1 MNDIFELAAR
11 LSSLSAVSGREAGCF
26 DELEKITD
34 GIFDSTSS
42 LPTGTFFGRIKC
54 EKTDAPTL
62 LFDAHIDEIGFVVTD
77 ICEGGFLRVAAG
89 HPFFTL
95 TRAKR
100 RKLMGQTAAAKRTTR
115 K

>member
-42 LPTGTFFGRIKC
+42 LPTGTFFRAHKVRENGR
-54 EKTDAPTL
+54 
-62 LFDAHIDEIGFVVTD
+62 AHAFI
-77 ICEGGFLRVAAG
+77 
-89 HPFFTL
+89 
-95 TRAKR
+95 
-100 RKLMGQTAAAKRTTR
+100 
-115 K
+115 